1 MVEAIIYLLAII
13 IAELVAVFIQ
23 PMWGV
28 GCHFVILTTVI
39 VHSAVS
45 NKRLYQKLFLSLALV
60 PIIRI
65 TSLSMPLTD
74 IPQIWWFV
82 IISIPLFAAT
92 ITVMRI
98 LGYSVGEV
106 GISFRML
113 PMQLAVALTGLLF
126 GLVEYSILSPDA
138 MIAELTW
145 QELWLPAL
153 ILLVCTGFLEEF
165 IFRGVI
171 QRSATEVF
179 GWWGILY
186 VSLIF
191 AFLHVGFLSWLDVIF
206 VFFVSLFFG
215 WVAKRT
221 GSILGVAIAH
231 GVTNI
236 VLYLIAFH
244 LLG

>member
-1 MVEAIIYLLAII
+1 M
-13 IAELVAVFIQ
+13 
-23 PMWGV
+23 PM
-28 GCHFVILTTVI
+28 
-39 VHSAVS
+39 A
-45 NKRLYQKLFLSLALV
+45 
-60 PIIRI
+60 
-65 TSLSMPLTD
+65 D
-74 IPQIWWFV
+74 IPRIWWFV
-82 IISIPLFAAT
+82 IISIPLFAVT

-98 LGYSVGEV
+98 LGYSVVEV

-126 GLVEYSILSPDA
+126 GLAEYSILLPEA
-138 MIAELTW
+138 MIDELTW
-145 QELWLPAL
+145 QELWLPAS

-165 IFRGVI
+165 IFRWVI

-179 GWWGILY
+179 GYWGILY

-191 AFLHVGFLSWLDVIF
+191 TFLHVGFLSWLGVTF

-215 WVAKRT
+215 WVVKKT
-221 GSILGVAIAH
+221 GSILGVAISH
-231 GVTNI
+231 GITNI

>member
-1 MVEAIIYLLAII
+1 MVEAIIYLLAIL

-28 GCHFVILTTVI
+28 GLHLVGLTTVI
-39 VHSAVS
+39 VRSAAFS
-45 NKRLYQKLFLSLALV
+45 ERLYRKLFLSLALV

-65 TSLSMPLTD
+65 ASLSMPLTD

-98 LGYSVGEV
+98 LGYSVVEV

-113 PMQLAVALTGLLF
+113 PVQLAVALIGLLF
-126 GLVEYSILSPDA
+126 GLVEYSILLPDA
-138 MIAELTW
+138 MITELTW
-145 QELWLPAL
+145 QELWLPAS

-179 GWWGILY
+179 GYWGILY

-191 AFLHVGFLSWLDVIF
+191 TFLHVGFLSWLDVIF
-206 VFFVSLFFG
+206 VFLSSLFFG
-215 WVAKRT
+215 WVVKKT
-221 GSILGVAIAH
+221 GSILGVAISH
-231 GVTNI
+231 GITNI